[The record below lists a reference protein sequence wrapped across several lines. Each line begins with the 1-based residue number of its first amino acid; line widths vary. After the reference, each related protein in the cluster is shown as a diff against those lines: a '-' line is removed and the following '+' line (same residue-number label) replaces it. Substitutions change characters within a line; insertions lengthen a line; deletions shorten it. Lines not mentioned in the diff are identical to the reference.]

1 MATSVFRIGEHD
13 RQRIDVYDVDA
24 VSEWAD
30 LLGVSKHDLMQ
41 AIEAVGDRPDA
52 IERHLAA
59 HAETPPLRH

>member
-1 MATSVFRIGEHD
+1 MSNSVFRIGEHD
-13 RQRIDVYDVDA
+13 RQRIDVYDVDQF
-24 VSEWAD
+24 SEWAD
-30 LLGVSKHDLMQ
+30 LLGVSKQQLRE